1 MRDAAP
7 HPPIPHLASR
17 FPLFCNPMPLSEAIL
32 QALQTAWSHKLR
44 SFFTLLGII
53 VSVGFLVAV
62 VAVIQGMNAYVRE
75 RIAGAIVGVNA
86 FQIRRDPIQVGFID
100 DEAWKK
106 IQRRPIIAP
115 EDVAYVE
122 RAVPDAQAISLQS
135 GWPTPMADVQWR
147 NRTVGDV
154 LVFGVTRPFVLVQG
168 YVFAAGTP
176 VADVDQR
183 QRRLVAVLGFDV
195 ADKLFGAPELAIG
208 SPIRVRGAQLTIKG
222 VIAKKG
228 TVLGQSWDGFVM
240 LPLTTFEALYGRRQT
255 TVISVKMAAPEQ
267 VAEAMLRA
275 EEAMRIAH
283 RLRPGQDDDFTVDTA
298 EGLISFWQSLTR
310 VIFTVVPA
318 VVAIGIV
325 VGGIVIMNIMLMSVT
340 ERTREIGIRKSLG
353 ATRRAIRR
361 QFLAESVTLSLV
373 GGVLG
378 LAAGMALAGLV
389 GAVTPLPARVTAWS
403 VGVALGLGLT
413 VGVLF
418 GVYPAAR
425 AARLDPIAALR
436 AE

>member
-1 MRDAAP
+1 
-7 HPPIPHLASR
+7 
-17 FPLFCNPMPLSEAIL
+17 MPLSEAIL

-100 DEAWKK
+100 YEEWRK

-115 EDVAYVE
+115 EDVSYV
-122 RAVPDAQAISLQS
+122 ALALPDARAISLQS

-154 LVFGVTRPFVLVQG
+154 LVFGVTPPFVVVQD
-168 YVFAAGTP
+168 YAFAAGGPFT
-176 VADVDQR
+176 DVDQR

-195 ADKLFGAPELAIG
+195 AEKLFGAPELAVG
-208 SPIRVRGAQLTIKG
+208 SAIRVRGAQVTVKG

-255 TVISVKMAAPEQ
+255 TVISVKMPAAAG
-267 VAEAMLRA
+267 VADGMMRA

-283 RLRPGQDDDFTVDTA
+283 RLRPSAEDDFTVDTG
-298 EGLISFWQSLTR
+298 EGLIAFWARLTR

-318 VVAIGIV
+318 VVVIGV
-325 VGGIVIMNIMLMSVT
+325 VGGGIVIMNIMLMSVT
-340 ERTREIGIRKSLG
+340 ERTREIGVRKSLG
-353 ATRRAIRR
+353 ASRRDIRR
-361 QFLAESVTLSLV
+361 QFLAESMTLSLL
-373 GGVLG
+373 GGVAG
-378 LAAGMALAGLV
+378 LAAGAGLAFLV
-389 GAVTPLPARVTAWS
+389 QMVTPLPARVTLWS
-403 VGVALGLGLT
+403 VGVALSLGIS
-413 VGVLF
+413 VGVAF
-418 GVYPAAR
+418 GVYPAIR
-425 AARLDPIAALR
+425 ASRLDPIEALR
-436 AE
+436 YE